1 MIILD
6 FDHEKKKIILI
17 KIIFLIMI
25 KNDFD
30 LKFFFD
36 HDNKNFGDQKKSYQK
51 HYVEHD
57 QTFFFDHDQKNYLD

>member
-36 HDNKNFGDQKKSYQK
+36 HDNKNFDDQKKSYQK

-57 QTFFFDHDQKNYLD
+57 QIFFC